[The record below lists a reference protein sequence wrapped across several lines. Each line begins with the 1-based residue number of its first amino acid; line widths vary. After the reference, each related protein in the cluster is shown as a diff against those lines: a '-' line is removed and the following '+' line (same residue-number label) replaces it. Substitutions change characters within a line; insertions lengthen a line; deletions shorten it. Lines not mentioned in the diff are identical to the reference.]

1 SGRAMLGLILVFA
14 AGCTKPRAA
23 TVPADSAGPPAT
35 AQAAEA
41 AAAKPSPP
49 ATAPATRQSLAHLTV
64 RVTGLRNHKGQLIF
78 GVFTS
83 ADGFPNV
90 DRKSVNWQVRDPDAD
105 SVTFE
110 ADLPPG
116 VYGASV
122 LHDENRNNQMDRNL
136 A

>member
-1 SGRAMLGLILVFA
+1 MLGLILVFA

-23 TVPADSAGPPAT
+23 TVPADSSRRDRDGAGRRGGPA
-35 AQAAEA
+35 E
-41 AAAKPSPP
+41 PSPP

-90 DRKSVNWQVRDPDAD
+90 EHA
-105 SVTFE
+105 
-110 ADLPPG
+110 
-116 VYGASV
+116 
-122 LHDENRNNQMDRNL
+122 NR
-136 A
+136 